1 MALNDKDVAR
11 IARLA
16 RIELTPEQRAHAQTG
31 TERHP
36 PPDRAAAVCRH
47 ARRRAAGPSAVGPRG
62 HHPAP
67 ARGRRH
73 RAQLGNPPPGTAGQR
88 PGRPGRPVP
97 GSQGHRVSHD
107 ETRPAHPIR
116 GDRRPARGLAQ
127 RQVSA
132 VDLAQSALAAA
143 DASGLN
149 SFLHIDAEL
158 TLAQARAADAGL
170 AAGTAGALAA
180 SPSPTRTPSSPAA
193 GAPRPAARC
202 WTATSAR
209 STPPWSSACRRR
221 RRVAGQ
227 AQLRRIR
234 HGLGQRELRLRPGP
248 EPLGH
253 ERRARWLLGRLGRR
267 RGRPPGGRR
276 HRHRHRRLGAPARR
290 PVRRQ
295 RHQAHLRHRLAFRH
309 GGLRLQPGPG
319 RPAGRERPRPARAA
333 GRHGGFDPRDATSLE
348 KCDAAVNEPG
358 RVRRLRR
365 RPGPP
370 RRRRQP
376 APEGPAHRRAGRVL
390 RRRPGAGRGRRRGG
404 RPGAVRG
411 PGRRARAGVA
421 AAHRAGHPR
430 LLRHRPRRSVQQ
442 PGPLRRRAL
451 RSSDRRLQGS
461 GGNDRAARAPKAS
474 ATRSS
479 AAS

>member
-1 MALNDKDVAR
+1 MTKPALHTHFEG
-11 IARLA
+11 IAGL
-16 RIELTPEQRAHAQTG
+16 
-31 TERHP
+31 
-36 PPDRAAAVCRH
+36 RAA
-47 ARRRAAGPSAVGPRG
+47 
-62 HHPAP
+62 
-67 ARGRRH
+67 
-73 RAQLGNPPPGTAGQR
+73 
-88 PGRPGRPVP
+88 
-97 GSQGHRVSHD
+97 
-107 ETRPAHPIR
+107 
-116 GDRRPARGLAQ
+116 LAQ

-143 DASGLN
+143 EAASGLN
-149 SFLHIDAEL
+149 SLHIDAEL
-158 TLAQARAADAGL
+158 TLAQARAADAAL
-170 AAGTAGALAA
+170 AAGTAGALAGIPIA
-180 SPSPTRTPSSPAA
+180 HKRRLRHPRLAHHRRQQDAGRLRQPVRRHRGRAPA
-193 GAPRPAARC
+193 GG
-202 WTATSAR
+202 
-209 STPPWSSACRRR
+209 R

-227 AQLRRIR
+227 AELRRVR
-234 HGLGQRELRLRPGP
+234 HGLGQRELRLRPRP

-253 ERRARWLLGRLGRR
+253 ERRARRLVGRLGRR

-319 RPAGRERPRPARAA
+319 RPAGRERARPARAA
-333 GRHGGFDPRDATSLE
+333 GRHERLRPARCHQPGKMRCRRQRAGPR
-348 KCDAAVNEPG
+348 AA
-358 RVRRLRR
+358 RLRR

-404 RPGAVRG
+404 RPGAVRD

-451 RSSDRRLQGS
+451 RPPRRPVRRS
-461 GGNDRAARAPKAS
+461 GK
-474 ATRSS
+474 
-479 AAS
+479 